1 MGWLQRS
8 LYDTNPNNAHKG
20 NLSNFTIDLHY
31 LHSLIPTQHGV
42 IPWPPYTYQQLKDTS
57 DSSLKNSSAMAMN
70 KKARPWSQRMGS
82 FGWRDWSLPRVLG
95 GSSQLPSLKLTAR
108 KPPKNSWVFQ
118 FRNLQNFHS
127 RGVCS
132 GAFAGSF
139 REGTTPET
147 NIFEPKKLMAGWRW
161 VSGFQGVS
169 FDFSGA
175 SRWVS
180 GVLVFVVNSYMVIVF
195 RPLRIGLRDP
205 FQMAMNM
212 AYEWRVNLTTY

>member
-57 DSSLKNSSAMAMN
+57 DSSLNNSSAKAMN

-82 FGWRDWSLPRVLG
+82 FWMKGLVSASGTWRIIPVTLPKTNRP
-95 GSSQLPSLKLTAR
+95 QA
-108 KPPKNSWVFQ
+108 PKNSWVS
-118 FRNLQNFHS
+118 NFGIS
-127 RGVCS
+127 KTSMGGVFS